1 MPADASDRHYFSAL
15 DDDSAPASAPATTT
29 LTVDGRTLTLTT
41 DTGVFSHG
49 HVDEGTALLID
60 RGARPSQGDSNLLDL
75 GCGFG
80 AIALALAVRC
90 PDATVW
96 AVDTNHR
103 AVALCTANARD
114 NDIGNVRALVVQPD
128 PPLGGLDPA
137 IGFDGIWSN
146 PPIRIGK
153 RQLHGLVDAAVRRL
167 QPGGEAHLVV
177 HRHLGSDSLARWLDD
192 AGYPTTRRLSRR
204 GFRLLDVTAPTPPTP
219 DPTPP

>member
-15 DDDSAPASAPATTT
+15 TDDSAPASAPATTT
-29 LTVDGRTLTLTT
+29 LAVDGRTLTFTT

-49 HVDEGTALLID
+49 HIDDGTALLID
-60 RGARPSQGDSNLLDL
+60 RGAKPPEDASNLLDL
-75 GCGFG
+75 GCGYG

-103 AVALCTANARD
+103 AVALCAANARA
-114 NDIGNVRALVVQPD
+114 NDISNVRALAVHPD
-128 PPLGGLDPA
+128 PPLGDLDPSLS
-137 IGFDGIWSN
+137 FDGIWSN

-153 RQLHGLVDAAVRRL
+153 RQLHGLVDAALRRL

-177 HRHLGSDSLARWLDD
+177 HRHLGSDSLARWLEG
-192 AGYPTTRRLSRR
+192 AGYPTTRRLSRL
-204 GFRLLDVTAPTPPTP
+204 GFRLLDVTAPTPPTTE
-219 DPTPP
+219 PTSP